1 VLVFGI
7 AGLAIS
13 LNLWLARPVRS
24 SIGLAII
31 LLGAP
36 FFFYWRRR
44 ATAVF
49 ETPAIASAAIDPS

>member
-36 FFFYWRRR
+36 FFFYWRKR
-44 ATAVF
+44 AVRFDVVEAVS
-49 ETPAIASAAIDPS
+49 SAGA